1 MFDCLTKT
9 QVISLKEFTAES
21 INYLVWELGI
31 EFEITLTEVGELN
44 FDISFLYFNVNKKIY
59 GKITL
64 TINIEY

>member
-44 FDISFLYFNVNKKIY
+44 FEISFLYFNVDKKIY
-59 GKITL
+59 AKITL